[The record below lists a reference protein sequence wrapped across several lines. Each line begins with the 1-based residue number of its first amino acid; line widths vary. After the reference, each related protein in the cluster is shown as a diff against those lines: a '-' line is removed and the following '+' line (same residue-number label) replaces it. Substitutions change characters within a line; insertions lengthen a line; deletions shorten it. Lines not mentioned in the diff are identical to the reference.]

1 MATEER
7 SSPAADRDASVSGI
21 PDLAPATRRSS
32 VSPWQRFRRHK
43 LAMIGFAI
51 LAFFTATAVLAPLIT
66 QHEPNKINLK
76 LLKRPPCWSTALG
89 VGSGIIQVE
98 CTSDHWFGTDRT
110 GRDVFARLLYA
121 GRVSLTVGVAAAG
134 ISAAIGTVLGLI
146 SGFFGHWAD
155 NALQR
160 FTELVMTFPTLFAV
174 IILVGIVGPSIW
186 NIIFVLGGLGWT
198 GTVRVVRGQ
207 VLSIREMDYVLG
219 ARALGASN
227 KRLMFRH
234 ILPGVMPYVAVGAT
248 LTVAGAI
255 LTEASLSFLGF
266 GVRAPTATWGSM
278 MNQAQRLFI
287 LRDMPWLWLP
297 PGAAISLT
305 VIAVNFM
312 GDGLRDALDP
322 RTRID

>member
-1 MATEER
+1 MATGES
-7 SSPAADRDASVSGI
+7 SSPTADRDAS
-21 PDLAPATRRSS
+21 APGVADVAPRRSG

-51 LAFFTATAVLAPLIT
+51 LAFFSATAVLAPLIT
-66 QHEPNKINLK
+66 QYEPNAIDLK
-76 LLKRPPCWSTALG
+76 LLKRPPCWATTFG
-89 VGSGIIQVE
+89 VGSGIIERE
-98 CTSDHWFGTDRT
+98 CTPDHWFGTDRT
-110 GRDVFARLLYA
+110 GRDVLSRLLYA
-121 GRVSLTVGVAAAG
+121 GRVSLTVGVAAAAV
-134 ISAAIGTVLGLI
+134 SAAIGTVLGLI
-146 SGFFGHWAD
+146 SGFFGTWTD
-155 NALQR
+155 NLLQR

-174 IILVGIVGPSIW
+174 IVLVGIVGPSIW

-198 GTVRVVRGQ
+198 GTIRVVRGQ

-234 ILPGVMPYVAVGAT
+234 MLPGVMPYVAVGAT

-266 GVRAPTATWGSM
+266 GVRPPTATWGSM

-305 VIAVNFM
+305 VIAVNFL

>member
-1 MATEER
+1 MATGES
-7 SSPAADRDASVSGI
+7 SSPAPDRDAPSPGLG
-21 PDLAPATRRSS
+21 DLAPRRSG
-32 VSPWQRFRRHK
+32 VSPVQRFRRHK

-51 LAFFTATAVLAPLIT
+51 LALFTATAVFAPLIA
-66 QHEPNKINLK
+66 QYEPNEINLR
-76 LLKRPPCWSTALG
+76 LLKRPPCWSTVLG
-89 VGSGIIQVE
+89 VGSGIIERE
-98 CTSDHWFGTDRT
+98 CTPDHWFGTDRT
-110 GRDVFARLLYA
+110 GRDVFSRLLYA
-121 GRVSLTVGVAAAG
+121 GRVSLTVGVAAAAV
-134 ISAAIGTVLGLI
+134 SAAIGTVLGLI
-146 SGFFGHWAD
+146 SGFFGTWTD
-155 NALQR
+155 NLLQR

-174 IILVGIVGPSIW
+174 IVLVGIVGPSIW

-198 GTVRVVRGQ
+198 GTIRVVRGQ

-227 KRLMFRH
+227 NRLMFRH
-234 ILPGVMPYVAVGAT
+234 MLPGVMPYVAVGAT

-266 GVRAPTATWGSM
+266 GVRPPTATWGSM

-305 VIAVNFM
+305 VIAVNFL

>member
-51 LAFFTATAVLAPLIT
+51 LAFFTATAILAPLIT

>member
-146 SGFFGHWAD
+146 SGFFGHWTD